1 MNDRPLARPCRYP
14 RDVVPD
20 RLSTKRFT
28 LRRFGRRDTASLE
41 EAVRASLPELSRWL
55 PWAYPAYGRDDAVA
69 FVRESMEAW
78 RTGTAYDFA
87 IRDPAQPDVHI
98 GNISIWPVN
107 RLGRSGEIG
116 YWVRTDATSRGIAT
130 EATERLMQ
138 LGFETLGFHKIVLR
152 IAVGNT
158 ASERVAA
165 KLGFVREGVLRE
177 EVRINGRWVDHTL
190 FSMLVSEF
198 DRRAALPA

>member
-1 MNDRPLARPCRYP
+1 M
-14 RDVVPD
+14 VPD
-20 RLSTKRFT
+20 RLSTKRLT
-28 LRRFGRRDTASLE
+28 LRRFGRRDAAALE

-55 PWAYPAYGRDDAVA
+55 PWAYPGYGRDDAVA

-87 IRDPAQPDVHI
+87 IRDAARPDIHV
-98 GNISIWPVN
+98 GNISIWSVN

-138 LGFETLGFHKIVLR
+138 LGFETLGFHKIILR

-165 KLGFVREGVLRE
+165 KLGFIREGVLRE

-190 FSMLVSEF
+190 FSMLVSEYEQ
-198 DRRAALPA
+198 RAALPA